1 MKNLSILLVTFI
13 GSGLL
18 ICVAGF
24 MVMLRLPAKLTLP
37 VIAGANNLL
46 ERAKTAAI
54 AIFIGDKLP

>member
-1 MKNLSILLVTFI
+1 MKNLLILLVTFV

-18 ICVAGF
+18 ICVAGV
-24 MVMLRLPAKLTLP
+24 MVMLRLPAKLTRP
-37 VIAGANNLL
+37 VLAWANKLL